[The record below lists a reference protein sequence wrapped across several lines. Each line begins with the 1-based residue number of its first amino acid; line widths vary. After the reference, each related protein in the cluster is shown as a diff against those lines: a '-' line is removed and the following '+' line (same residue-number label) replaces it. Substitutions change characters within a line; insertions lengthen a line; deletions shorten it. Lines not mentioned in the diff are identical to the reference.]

1 MSVLNFGA
9 DSVNPHWHVPA
20 ALQSL
25 EGEILAA
32 QNAIAEWEPYLA
44 YRLSGNG
51 EHIYERGMVTL
62 CIIQTAIIAE
72 RAVKTLIAQTQ
83 PHANPKRTHG
93 THGTHKL
100 IQLYK
105 ALSTPV
111 QQHVQMQYEALPES
125 WARYA
130 VENIGEEIESS
141 VEAVMSQASDNFT
154 DWRYTMERDRT
165 TNGIPKLLLKASV
178 AIKFV
183 CWRHLQA
190 SQEGRELVNFSPVTN
205 VPDIPALP
213 KDYQRVQSH

>member
-44 YRLSGNG
+44 YRLSGNR

-83 PHANPKRTHG
+83 PHANPKRTH
-93 THGTHKL
+93 KL

-111 QQHVQMQYEALPES
+111 QQHVQIQYEALPES

-154 DWRYTMERDRT
+154 DWRYTMERDCT

-183 CWRHLQA
+183 CWIHLQA

>member
-1 MSVLNFGA
+1 MSVLIFGA
-9 DSVNPHWHVPA
+9 DSVNPYWHVPA

-51 EHIYERGMVTL
+51 EHIYERGMVTP

-72 RAVKTLIAQTQ
+72 RAMKTLIAQTQ
-83 PHANPKRTHG
+83 PHANPKRTH
-93 THGTHKL
+93 KL

-105 ALSTPV
+105 ALSTSV
-111 QQHVQMQYEALPES
+111 QQQVQMQYEALPES

-130 VENIGEEIESS
+130 VENVGKHIESS
-141 VEAVMSQASDNFT
+141 VEAVMNQASDNFT
-154 DWRYTMERDRT
+154 DWRYTMERYST

-190 SQEGRELVNFSPVTN
+190 WQEGKELVNFSPITN
-205 VPDIPALP
+205 VPDIPTLP
-213 KDYQRVQSH
+213 KDYQHVQSH

>member
-1 MSVLNFGA
+1 MPQYGCFLIF
-9 DSVNPHWHVPA
+9 
-20 ALQSL
+20 LQIYL
-25 EGEILAA
+25 ATVLAA

-93 THGTHKL
+93 KHGTHKL

-130 VENIGEEIESS
+130 VENVGEEIESS
-141 VEAVMSQASDNFT
+141 VEAVMNHASDNFT

-213 KDYQRVQSH
+213 KDYQHVQSH